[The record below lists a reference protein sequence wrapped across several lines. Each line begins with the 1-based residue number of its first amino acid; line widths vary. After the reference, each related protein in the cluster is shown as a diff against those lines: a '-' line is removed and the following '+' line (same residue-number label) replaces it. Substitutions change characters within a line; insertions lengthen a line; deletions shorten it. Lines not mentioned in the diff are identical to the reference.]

1 MEPHLCVGIDVGC
14 KAHRVGI
21 ARPDGSILEE
31 FDISHNDVGFQEFF
45 RRVEAHRQ
53 RMDLPVAVAME
64 GFNGYARPL
73 DRLVLDNQYRLY
85 NVNNMKLAQFKKI
98 FPGPAKTDAIDAR
111 KILEL
116 FILKEH
122 LPMAKD
128 ALQEVTVAPAV
139 NDKLKRLSRRRRHL
153 VNERVRVI
161 NCMQADLQ
169 AVCPELLA
177 ITHSVSNVWF
187 LRLLTFRNDLRQLA
201 RLRHSTIHQIPG
213 VGEKYVGIIRE
224 WQGKARFSGEVEY
237 VGPMIIADARRIL
250 ELRAQIHALDEA
262 MAKLAVDSE
271 IARRL
276 STIDGFGKTSTA
288 ELAGE
293 IGTQRRFAAEA
304 SLALYL
310 GMSPLTHQS
319 GQMSTT
325 RSPRQVNRRAKA
337 AMMTA
342 VAHHIRCVPQSKV
355 YYDRKR
361 AEGKTHN
368 QAVRALGRHLVR
380 VIWPACANGR
390 QGDAPRRS
398 RLRNPGG
405 HPPRALKIQEGCS
418 DLVFFDSPRARVNP
432 WHDHCELS
440 LRELCTS

>member
-31 FDISHNDVGFQEFF
+31 FDISHTDVGFQEFF
-45 RRVEAHRQ
+45 RRVEERRQ
-53 RMDLPVAVAME
+53 QLSLPVAVAME
-64 GFNGYARPL
+64 GFNGYARPF
-73 DRLVLDNQYRLY
+73 DRLVQEKGYRLF

-116 FILKEH
+116 FILKDR
-122 LPMAKD
+122 LPMAKN
-128 ALQEVTVAPAV
+128 ALQEVVAAPVV
-139 NDKLKRLSRRRRHL
+139 NEKLKRLSRRRRGL
-153 VNERVRVI
+153 VIEKTRVLNR
-161 NCMQADLQ
+161 MQSDLQ

-177 ITHSVSNVWF
+177 ATHDADNLWF
-187 LRLLTFRNDLRQLA
+187 LRFITFREDLRQLA
-201 RLRHSTIHQIPG
+201 RLHRSTVLQVRGIGQ
-213 VGEKYVGIIRE
+213 KYAGIIQD
-224 WQGKARFSGEVEY
+224 WQAKAKFSTEAEY
-237 VGPMIIADARRIL
+237 VGPMIIEDARRIL
-250 ELRAQIHALDEA
+250 ELRKQIHALDEA
-262 MAKLAVDSE
+262 MESLAENSE
-271 IARRL
+271 IACRV
-276 STIDGFGKTSTA
+276 STIPGFGKTSVA

-293 IGTQRRFAAEA
+293 IGTQRRFASEA

-319 GQMSTT
+319 GKMSTT

-342 VAHHIRCVPQSKV
+342 VAHHKKCVPQSGA

-368 QAVRALGRHLVR
+368 QAVRALGRHMVR
-380 VIWPACANGR
+380 VIWAMLRDGR
-390 QGDAPRRS
+390 DYEIRKDV
-398 RLRNPGG
+398 
-405 HPPRALKIQEGCS
+405 HPMP
-418 DLVFFDSPRARVNP
+418 
-432 WHDHCELS
+432 
-440 LRELCTS
+440 

>member
-14 KAHRVGI
+14 NAHRVGI
-21 ARPDGSILEE
+21 AHPDGSILEE

-45 RRVEAHRQ
+45 RRVEVHRQ
-53 RMDLPVAVAME
+53 RVNLPVAVAME

-73 DRLVLDNQYRLY
+73 DRLVLDNHYRLY
-85 NVNNMKLAQFKKI
+85 NVNNMKLARFKEV
-98 FPGPAKTDAIDAR
+98 FPGAAKTDVIDAR

-122 LPMAKD
+122 LPLAKD
-128 ALQEVTVAPAV
+128 ALQEVVAAPAG
-139 NDKLKRLSRRRRHL
+139 NEKLKRLSRRRRRL
-153 VNERVRVI
+153 VNEKIRVV
-161 NCMQADLQ
+161 NNMQTDLQ

-187 LRLLTFRNDLRQLA
+187 LRLLTFRDDLRQLT
-201 RLRHSTIHQIPG
+201 RLRRSTIGQIRG
-213 VGEKYVGIIRE
+213 VGQKYVGIIRE
-224 WQGKARFSGEVEY
+224 WQRQAKFSSEVEY
-237 VGPMIIADARRIL
+237 VGPMIIEDAERIL
-250 ELRAQIHALDEA
+250 ELRKQIRALDEA
-262 MAKLAVDSE
+262 MAELVGDSE
-271 IARRL
+271 IAQRL
-276 STIDGFGKTSTA
+276 STIDGFGKTSIA

-310 GMSPLTHQS
+310 GMSPLTRQS
-319 GQMSTT
+319 GQMSGT

-342 VAHHIRCVPQSKV
+342 VAHHIRCVPQSRA

-361 AEGKTHN
+361 AEGKAHN

-380 VIWPACANGR
+380 VIWAM
-390 QGDAPRRS
+390 
-398 RLRNPGG
+398 LRDERDYEVREDI
-405 HPPRALKIQEGCS
+405 HPMP
-418 DLVFFDSPRARVNP
+418 
-432 WHDHCELS
+432 
-440 LRELCTS
+440 